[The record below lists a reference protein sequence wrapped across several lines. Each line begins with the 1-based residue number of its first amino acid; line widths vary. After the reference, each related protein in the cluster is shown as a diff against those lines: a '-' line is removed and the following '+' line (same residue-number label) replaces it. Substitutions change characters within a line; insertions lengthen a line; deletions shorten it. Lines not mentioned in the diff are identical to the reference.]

1 MTPDDLDFFAD
12 KSGSVHNNARMNSPT
27 TGLRVA
33 SVVFAIVCL
42 GHLLRLITHAVVIIG
57 TYHVPIWPSVLALIV
72 SGLLCIWMWRLS
84 NLRGIA

>member
-1 MTPDDLDFFAD
+1 MTLDDLDFLAD
-12 KSGSVHNNARMNSPT
+12 KSRPSHNNRCMHSPT

-33 SVVFAIVCL
+33 SIIFAIVCL

-57 TYHVPIWPSVLALIV
+57 TYHVPMWPSVLALIV

>member
-1 MTPDDLDFFAD
+1 MTPDRLGFFAD
-12 KSGSVHNNARMNSPT
+12 KSGPNHNNRCMNSPT

-33 SVVFAIVCL
+33 SVIFAIVCL
-42 GHLLRLITHAVVIIG
+42 AHLLRLITHAVVIIG
-57 TYHVPIWPSVLALIV
+57 TYHVPMWPTVLALIV